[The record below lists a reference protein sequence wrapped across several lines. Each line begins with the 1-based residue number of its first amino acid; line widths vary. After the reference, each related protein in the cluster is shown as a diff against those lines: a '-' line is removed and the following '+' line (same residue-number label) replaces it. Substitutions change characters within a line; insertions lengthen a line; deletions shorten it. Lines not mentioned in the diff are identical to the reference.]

1 MSKCREVAGILFK
14 HQCSEPAVAQCTR
27 CRKPVCRTHHRG
39 TGYSLLCISCA
50 REAVKDPAQRNN
62 MAYLQDDPY
71 FFWYY
76 SGSRWYNDPYG
87 AEDYALFDSNDADFG
102 QGAESDWYG
111 S

>member
-14 HQCSEPAVAQCTR
+14 HTCSSPAVTQCVR
-27 CRKPVCRTHHRG
+27 CRKPVCASHHRG
-39 TGYSLLCISCA
+39 TGYNATCITCI
-50 REAVKDPAQRNN
+50 REAAKHPQQRAS

-76 SGSRWYNDPYG
+76 PGHDWYRDPYG
-87 AEDYALFDSNDADFG
+87 DEDYALFDADEASFG
-102 QGAESDWYG
+102 AGSESEWHG